1 MTDQKAFENL
11 KTDNR
16 ADALGWIY
24 RTHRDRFVRWAIV
37 KYRCTPD
44 DGKDMFMTALIR
56 LTDNVRDE
64 KTKTLTSALLTF
76 LIGIGENIKHETVR
90 LAARDTEIMYET
102 ARNME
107 NELPPD
113 LDETRNEKDTSLEQL
128 KKLSAA
134 IEKLGEPCKSLIEYF
149 YFDKKRDEDTM
160 QLLGYSSAAVVR
172 GSRARC
178 LKKLSDLLSNKTPI
192 IN

>member
-1 MTDQKAFENL
+1 MTDQKAFETL
-11 KTDNR
+11 KTGNN

-24 RTHRDRFVRWAIV
+24 RTHRDRFVRWTMA

-44 DGKDMFMTALIR
+44 EGKDLFMTALIR
-56 LTDNVRDE
+56 LADNVRDE
-64 KTKTLTSALLTF
+64 KIKTLTSALLTY
-76 LIGIGENIKHETVR
+76 LIGIGENIKHEAAR
-90 LAARDTEIMYET
+90 LAVRETQLMYET
-102 ARNME
+102 SRNME
-107 NELPPD
+107 NELPID
-113 LDETRNEKDTSLEQL
+113 LDETRNENAPFDQL

-149 YFDKKRDEDTM
+149 YFEKKRDEETM
-160 QLLGYSSAAVVR
+160 QILGYSSVAVVR